1 MALKQN
7 QFLDRCVV
15 AFILMC
21 GVFLVLSFFE
31 KVMLP

>member
-1 MALKQN
+1 MTLKQN

-21 GVFLVLSFFE
+21 GFLMIVSFFE